1 MKRKREQSGQIFK
14 RHGSWYVRFYEN
26 RVIGGTVKR
35 VRIAKHLGEV
45 TTRGKRPP
53 ASIEQE
59 ASRVV
64 SDANNPQYIPEHVV
78 TLGEFVERVYFPRIE
93 EHRRPSTL
101 KGYLD
106 IWQNHL
112 MARCGTAW
120 LKDVRTYHVQQWL
133 DDIGHPGALG
143 KRSLQHIKCS
153 LSGIFKLAKQ
163 QGYFVGENPV
173 RDTAISPSARE
184 PQETYAYSLDE
195 ILSMLALLPDPAA
208 TMFATAAFIGLRRGE
223 IRGLRWQDYR
233 DGEIRVTQSVWES
246 HVTAPKTYQSRGVV
260 PVIRP
265 LARMLDMHRTR
276 SGNPQSGPIFAG
288 RNGKP
293 VNLNNILK
301 RMILPAL
308 NRCEFCRKCKTA
320 HQENGHAF
328 KPDQS
333 LPKWHG
339 WHAARR
345 GLGSNLYA
353 LGVPEKTIQA
363 ILRHANVSTTATYY
377 IKTAPADAQAAMAK
391 LESAVPQLGN
401 NWATDSIPL
410 QESVAVN

>member
-1 MKRKREQSGQIFK
+1 LK
-14 RHGSWYVRFYEN
+14 
-26 RVIGGTVKR
+26 
-35 VRIAKHLGEV
+35 
-45 TTRGKRPP
+45 
-53 ASIEQE
+53 
-59 ASRVV
+59 
-64 SDANNPQYIPEHVV
+64 
-78 TLGEFVERVYFPRIE
+78 PRC
-93 EHRRPSTL
+93 
-101 KGYLD
+101 
-106 IWQNHL
+106 
-112 MARCGTAW
+112 ATAW

-173 RDTAISPSARE
+173 RDTAIAPTARE

-195 ILSMLALLPDPAA
+195 ILSMLALLPDSAA
-208 TMFATAAFIGLRRGE
+208 PIFATAAFTGLRRGE
-223 IRGLRWQDYR
+223 ICGLRWQDYR
-233 DGEIRVTQSVWES
+233 DGEIRVTRSVWEG
-246 HVTAPKTYQSRGVV
+246 HVTAPKTYQSRGAV

-265 LARMLDMHRTR
+265 LARMLDTHRMR
-276 SGNPQSGPIFAG
+276 SGNPQSGPIFAAS
-288 RNGKP
+288 NGKP

-308 NRCEFCRKCKTA
+308 ERCEVCRNSKTA
-320 HQENGHAF
+320 HQEHGHAF

-333 LPKWHG
+333 FPKWHG

-345 GLGSNLYA
+345 GLGSNRYA

-363 ILRHANVSTTATYY
+363 ILRHANVSTNATYY
-377 IKTAPADAQAAMAK
+377 IKTAPADAQAAVAK

-401 NWATDSIPL
+401 NWATDSIPP